1 MAEVQSWEM
10 KALIQTFLSLETHH
24 AFPQGKTREEQP
36 WEKSYSHYHTVKNDR
51 DFNSKKLWK
60 CYSKNPLNG

>member
-1 MAEVQSWEM
+1 M
-10 KALIQTFLSLETHH
+10 LHFLFLKCLLNE
-24 AFPQGKTREEQP
+24 FKCNIV
-36 WEKSYSHYHTVKNDR
+36 HYAVFTHTVKNDR

>member
-1 MAEVQSWEM
+1 MVVEYP
-10 KALIQTFLSLETHH
+10 SLADGH
-24 AFPQGKTREEQP
+24 AHT
-36 WEKSYSHYHTVKNDR
+36 HTVKNDR